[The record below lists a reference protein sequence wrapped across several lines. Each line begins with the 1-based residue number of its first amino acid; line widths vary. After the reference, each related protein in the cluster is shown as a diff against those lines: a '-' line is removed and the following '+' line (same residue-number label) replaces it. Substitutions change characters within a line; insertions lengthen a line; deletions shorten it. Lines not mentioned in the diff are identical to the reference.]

1 MSDAR
6 RRGGSGP
13 SPKSPRL
20 PRFSPTRLNLY
31 RFCPRAYLF
40 QYERGLRW
48 GGVSSAQSFGGSVH
62 RTLQAFHE
70 RGGAGAVSLDDLK
83 TELAGRWSDAGYGS
97 AEEAAAFRA
106 AGEAML
112 SRHHDAAAEPGRVTL
127 ANEVTVQRRYETYV
141 LFGKIDRLD
150 RRPDGALEVIDYKS
164 GRRVYGE
171 DDVRASL
178 AMTVYQLL
186 VAREHPGVAVYTGI
200 LNLRTG
206 DSAFVLRSDAELD
219 AVEAEVAALV
229 GTILGDAEKAPL
241 PGAQCA
247 ECPYPSV
254 CPEGRAWLRAHAS
267 PQGT

>member
-1 MSDAR
+1 
-6 RRGGSGP
+6 
-13 SPKSPRL
+13 
-20 PRFSPTRLNLY
+20 
-31 RFCPRAYLF
+31 
-40 QYERGLRW
+40 LRW

-62 RTLQAFHE
+62 RTLQSFHE

-83 TELAGRWSDAGYGS
+83 TELAGRWSDAGYRTPT
-97 AEEAAAFRA
+97 EAAAFRA

-112 SRHHDAAAEPGRVTL
+112 ARYHDAATEPGRATL
-127 ANEVTVQRRYETYV
+127 ANEATVQRRYATYV

-164 GRRVYGE
+164 GQRIYRD

-186 VAREHPGVAVYTGI
+186 VARENPGVAVYTGI

-206 DSAFVLRSDAELD
+206 DSAFVLRTAAELD
-219 AVEAEVAALV
+219 AAEAEFGALV
-229 GTILGDAEKAPL
+229 ATILADAVKSPT

-247 ECPYPSV
+247 GCPYPSV
-254 CPEGRAWLRAHAS
+254 CPEGRAWLQAS
-267 PQGT
+267 GT

>member
-1 MSDAR
+1 M
-6 RRGGSGP
+6 P

-20 PRFSPTRLNLY
+20 PRYSPTRLNLY

-70 RGGAGAVSLDDLK
+70 RGGAATVSLDDLK

-112 SRHHDAAAEPGRVTL
+112 SRYHDAAAEPGRTTL
-127 ANEVTVQRRYETYV
+127 ANEVTVQRRYATYV

-186 VAREHPGVAVYTGI
+186 VARENPGVAVYTGI

-206 DSAFVLRSDAELD
+206 DSAFVLRSDDELD

-229 GTILGDAEKAPL
+229 ATIQGDVEKAPV

-254 CPEGRAWLRAHAS
+254 CPEGRAWLRANPVTPGS
-267 PQGT
+267 

>member
-1 MSDAR
+1 M
-6 RRGGSGP
+6 
-13 SPKSPRL
+13 KSPRL
-20 PRFSPTRLNLY
+20 PRYSPTRLNLY
-31 RFCPRAYLF
+31 RTCPRAYLF

-70 RGGAGAVSLDDLK
+70 RGGAATVSLDALK

-97 AEEAAAFRA
+97 PEEAAAFRA
-106 AGEAML
+106 AGEEL
-112 SRHHDAAAEPGRVTL
+112 LTRYHLAASEPGRATL
-127 ANEVTVQRRYETYV
+127 ANEVTVSRRYETFV

-186 VAREHPGVAVYTGI
+186 VARENPGVAVYTGI

-206 DSAFVLRSDAELD
+206 EGAFVLRSPAELD
-219 AVEAEVAALV
+219 AAEAEIAALV
-229 GTILGDAEKAPL
+229 ATIAADAVKAPT
-241 PGAQCA
+241 PGEPCRD
-247 ECPYPSV
+247 CPYPRV
-254 CPEGRAWLRAHAS
+254 CPEGRAWLRDAGLHV
-267 PQGT
+267 